1 MFTEVSEHSFEAA
14 GSLGCS
20 LGPGPAQLLY
30 REHRAQGARQGS
42 HSTSCPGANTAH
54 VSSRP
59 LQDIS
64 KRLSLPVDIRL
75 PQEFLQKLQ
84 LESPELPK
92 PLSRMSRRASLVSA
106 QSIRDKQDGT
116 PPPKHGRAHG
126 WAYLG

>member
-1 MFTEVSEHSFEAA
+1 MEVSGHSVEAA
-14 GSLGCS
+14 GSLGRS
-20 LGPGPAQLLY
+20 LGLGPAEWLY
-30 REHRAQGARQGS
+30 RERRAQGARQGS
-42 HSTSCPGANTAH
+42 PSTSCPGANTAH

-92 PLSRMSRRASLVSA
+92 PLSRMSRRASLVSP
-106 QSIRDKQDGT
+106 QSVRDNQGGT
-116 PPPKHGRAHG
+116 PSPRHGHPRG
-126 WAYLG
+126 LAYWG